1 MSADVIQL
9 RICRECD
16 KRVTMLGRGFCHQC
30 QADVDRRIAEH
41 RARMPR
47 VRERCA
53 LPSCQRPFR
62 EHERIWVRVSDRT
75 TYCLRCLPAEQQG
88 QVQS

>member
-1 MSADVIQL
+1 MSNVLALKLCRECLSRVAPKGFGMCGQCMDYLQL
-9 RICRECD
+9 RIN
-16 KRVTMLGRGFCHQC
+16 
-30 QADVDRRIAEH
+30 EH

-53 LPSCQRPFR
+53 LPSCNRPFR